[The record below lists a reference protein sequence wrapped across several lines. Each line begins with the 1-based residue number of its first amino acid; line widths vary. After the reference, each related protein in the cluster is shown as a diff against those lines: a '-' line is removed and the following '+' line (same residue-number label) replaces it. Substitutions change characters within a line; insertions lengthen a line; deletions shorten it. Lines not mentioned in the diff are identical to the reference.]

1 MPDPQT
7 PARALPFATR
17 LRLMTGPELTQ
28 LAIRH
33 APSGRQPDRSRAA
46 QIAAEERRRAALAR
60 TMSKGFTDAS

>member
-7 PARALPFATR
+7 QARALPFATR

-28 LAIRH
+28 LAICH
-33 APSGRQPDRSRAA
+33 APSGRQPDRARSA

-60 TMSKGFTDAS
+60 ANR